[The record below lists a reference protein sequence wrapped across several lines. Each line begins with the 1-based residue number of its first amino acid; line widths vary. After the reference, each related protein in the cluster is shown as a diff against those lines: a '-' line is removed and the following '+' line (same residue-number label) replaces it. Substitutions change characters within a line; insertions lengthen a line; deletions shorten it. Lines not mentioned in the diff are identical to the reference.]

1 MVPELI
7 NIIVDETRVNEICA
21 IRYCET
27 HISTFSGYTYADM
40 CGSNPGIILS
50 T

>member
-27 HISTFSGYTYADM
+27 YSSTFSGYTYADKY
-40 CGSNPGIILS
+40 GGNPWLILS